1 MGRPLTTFRL
11 NQSGLLFVP
20 SNWQRAAVIR
30 WLKKVHAWTGFWGAI
45 LFFMLGLS
53 GVLLNHRSVMK
64 IDTGEAV
71 EVSAMDIAVD
81 PARIPD
87 EKALGTWAAKEFGLS
102 TKPRPPRREGG
113 PEGGMGGREGR
124 EKAGERKRFMGREHE
139 EAVKWELAFNQ
150 PNGRVT
156 VEYVPGSRSVSVRQ
170 DAQNVLGFLKNL
182 HKGSG
187 VGIGWILFMD
197 SIAGALIAMS
207 LTGFLLWTRL
217 HGTRLLAGGI
227 VMASLGLAV
236 AAVWP
241 HML

>member
-1 MGRPLTTFRL
+1 MTTSRL

-20 SNWQRAAVIR
+20 SRWQRAAFIR
-30 WLKKVHAWTGFWGAI
+30 WLKKVHAWTGFWGAM

-53 GVLLNHRSVMK
+53 GVLLNHRSIMK

-102 TKPRPPRREGG
+102 AKPRPPRREGG
-113 PEGGMGGREGR
+113 AEG
-124 EKAGERKRFMGREHE
+124 GERKRFMGREHR
-139 EAVKWELAFNQ
+139 EAEKWALAFTQ
-150 PNGRVT
+150 ANGRLT

-170 DAQNVLGFLKNL
+170 EADNVLGFIKNL

-187 VGIGWILFMD
+187 LGIGWVLFLD

-207 LTGFLLWTRL
+207 LTGFLLWTRM

-227 VMASLGLAV
+227 GLGSLALAV
-236 AAVWP
+236 VTVWP
-241 HML
+241 SML

>member
-1 MGRPLTTFRL
+1 MTASRL

-20 SNWQRAAVIR
+20 SSWQRAAFIR
-30 WLKKVHAWTGFWGAI
+30 WLKKVHAWTGFWGAL

-53 GVLLNHRSVMK
+53 GVLLNHRSIMK

-87 EKALGTWAAKEFGLS
+87 EKALGAWAAKEFGLT
-102 TKPRPPRREGG
+102 TKPRPPRKEAR
-113 PEGGMGGREGR
+113 PEGGSAGRESG
-124 EKAGERKRFMGREHE
+124 GRKRFMGREHQ
-139 EAVKWELAFNQ
+139 EAEKWALAFSQ
-150 PNGRVT
+150 ANGRLT

-170 DAQNVLGFLKNL
+170 EADNVLGFIKNL

-187 VGIGWILFMD
+187 LGIGWILFLD

-207 LTGFLLWTRL
+207 VTGLLLWTRM

-227 VMASLGLAV
+227 GLGSLALAV
-236 AAVWP
+236 ATVWP
-241 HML
+241 SML

>member
-20 SNWQRAAVIR
+20 SKWQRAAFIR
-30 WLKKVHAWTGFWGAI
+30 WLKRVHAWTGFWGAV

-53 GVLLNHRSVMK
+53 GVLLNHRSIMK
-64 IDTGEAV
+64 IETGEPV

-81 PARIPD
+81 PTRIPD
-87 EKALGTWAAKEFGLS
+87 EKALGRWAARQLGLS
-102 TKPRPPRREGG
+102 SKPRPPRKEGG
-113 PEGGMGGREGR
+113 DGS
-124 EKAGERKRFMGREHE
+124 GERKSFMGHE
-139 EAVKWELAFNQ
+139 QQEAQKWVQQFSQ

-170 DAQNVLGFLKNL
+170 DAHNAFGLIKNL

-187 VGIGWILFMD
+187 LGLAWVLFLD

-207 LTGFLLWTRL
+207 LTGFLLWTRM
-217 HGTRLLAGGI
+217 HGTRLLAGAII
-227 VMASLGLAV
+227 VGSLGFGI
-236 AAVWP
+236 AAMWP
-241 HML
+241 YLL

>member
-1 MGRPLTTFRL
+1 MGRAVTTFRL

-20 SNWQRAAVIR
+20 STWQRTAFIR

-64 IDTGEAV
+64 IDTGDAA

-87 EKALGTWAAKEFGLS
+87 QKALGQWASKQLGLS
-102 TKPRPPRREGG
+102 VKPRPPRQEGR
-113 PEGGMGGREGR
+113 PEGRDERREGR
-124 EKAGERKRFMGREHE
+124 EGGQHKSFMGRKQE
-139 EAVKWELAFNQ
+139 EAEKWVQVFNQ
-150 PNGRVT
+150 ANGRVT

-170 DAQNVLGFLKNL
+170 DAHNLFGFIKNL
-182 HKGSG
+182 HKGTG
-187 VGIGWILFMD
+187 VGVGWILFLD
-197 SIAGALIAMS
+197 TIAGALVAMS
-207 LTGFLLWTRL
+207 LTGFLLWTRM
-217 HGTRLLAGGI
+217 HGSRLLAGGI
-227 VMASLGLAV
+227 VIASLGLSI

-241 HML
+241 HMI

>member
-1 MGRPLTTFRL
+1 MGRPVTTFRL

-20 SNWQRAAVIR
+20 SRWQRADFIR
-30 WLKKVHAWTGFWGAI
+30 WLKKVHAWTGFWGAL

-53 GVLLNHRSVMK
+53 GVLLNHRSIMK

-87 EKALGTWAAKEFGLS
+87 EKALGAWAAKEFGLS
-102 TKPRPPRREGG
+102 TKPRPPRKEGG
-113 PEGGMGGREGR
+113 AADAKG
-124 EKAGERKRFMGREHE
+124 GERKRFMGREHRQAE
-139 EAVKWELAFNQ
+139 KWALAFSQ
-150 PNGRVT
+150 ANGRLT

-170 DAQNVLGFLKNL
+170 EADNVLGFIKNL

-187 VGIGWILFMD
+187 LGIGWILFLD

-207 LTGFLLWTRL
+207 LTGFLLWTRM

-227 VMASLGLAV
+227 GLGSLAVAV

-241 HML
+241 SML